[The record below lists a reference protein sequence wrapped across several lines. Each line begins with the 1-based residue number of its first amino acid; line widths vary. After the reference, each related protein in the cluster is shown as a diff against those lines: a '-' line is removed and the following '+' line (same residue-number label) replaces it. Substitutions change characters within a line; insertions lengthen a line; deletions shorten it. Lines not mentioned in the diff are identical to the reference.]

1 MPAPLIPILSL
12 DDPRVASYR
21 NLKDK
26 VLDRQ
31 GRLFIAEGENVVRRL
46 LASDYEALSV
56 FCVEPKAAGLAEAV
70 PDGVPLYVGSA
81 ALMEQVIGFDFHT
94 GVVAC
99 GRRKPPQ
106 TIDQIIPR
114 DKADLLLVVC
124 GEIANAENLGS
135 LIRLSAGFGAD
146 AMVLS
151 ERCHDPFWRQ
161 SVRVS
166 MGTIFK
172 MPIVR
177 SQNLVADLGRLRKE
191 WGMEVAATVLDANAE
206 PIATAGRRRKFALA
220 FGNEAHGLTPEEI
233 AACDRK
239 VTIPMELGTDS
250 LNVSIAAG
258 IFLYHFTQVRK
269 GNGDGLESWPQ
280 MNTDVHR

>member
-1 MPAPLIPILSL
+1 MPSLPIPILSL

-21 NLKDK
+21 RLKDK

-46 LASDYEALSV
+46 LASDFETLSV
-56 FCVEPKAAGLAEAV
+56 FVAEHRFAGMVDAV
-70 PDGVPLYVGSA
+70 PEQVPLYVGSP

-99 GRRKPPQ
+99 GRRKPPASL
-106 TIDQIIPR
+106 DDVLPR
-114 DKADLLLVVC
+114 DKTDLLIVVG

-146 AMVLS
+146 AMLLG

-172 MPIVR
+172 MPIIR
-177 SQNLVADLGRLRKE
+177 SSNLVADIGRLRRE
-191 WGMEVAATVLDANAE
+191 WGVEVAATVLDASAE
-206 PIATAGRRRKFALA
+206 RIAEAGRRRKFALV
-220 FGNEAHGLTPEEI
+220 FGNEAHGLTRAEVE
-233 AACDRK
+233 ACDRT

-258 IFLYHFTQVRK
+258 IFLYHFTQVA
-269 GNGDGLESWPQ
+269 GMADG
-280 MNTDVHR
+280 TK

>member
-1 MPAPLIPILSL
+1 MEIGHQIPSL
-12 DDPRVASYR
+12 DDPRVAPYR

-26 VLDRQ
+26 VLDRE

-46 LASDYEALSV
+46 LASGYETLSV
-56 FCVEPKAAGLAEAV
+56 FVAEQKVTSISDAV
-70 PDGVPLYVGSA
+70 PLHVPLYVA
-81 ALMEQVIGFDFHT
+81 PPALMEQVIGFDFHT
-94 GVVAC
+94 GVLAC
-99 GRRKPPQ
+99 GRRKPSAS
-106 TIDQIIPR
+106 IDDIIPKSKDR
-114 DKADLLLVVC
+114 LLLVIC
-124 GEIANAENLGS
+124 GDVANAENLGS

-146 AMVLS
+146 AMVLG

-177 SQNLVADLGRLRKE
+177 SQNLVADIGRLRNE
-191 WGMEVAATVLDANAE
+191 WGVDVAATVLDSSAE
-206 PIATAGRRRKFALA
+206 PIASATRREKFALV
-220 FGNEAHGLTPEEI
+220 FGNEAHGLAADEI

-250 LNVSIAAG
+250 LNVYVAAG
-258 IFLYHFTQVRK
+258 IFLYHFTQVVGSR
-269 GNGDGLESWPQ
+269 Q
-280 MNTDVHR
+280 